1 MIDSTSPRELDR
13 LVGLL
18 RGRRFLVLTGA
29 GCSTES
35 GIPDYRGPDGSWR
48 HARPMSFREFTS
60 EAGARRRYWARSAVG
75 WRRIA
80 TAEPNPGHRAL
91 ARLERAGRIAGV
103 VTQNVDGLHR
113 RGGSERVIDL
123 HGRLDRVECLGCR
136 TRYRRDRFQLELE
149 RLNPEWLAAAGASAK
164 AARAIE
170 AARPDGDADLAGA
183 DYDGF
188 RVPPCPRC
196 DGDLKP
202 GVVYFGE
209 AVPPRRVAASMAAL
223 AAADGLLV
231 AGSSLA
237 VWSGY
242 RFARAASAAGQP
254 VAIVNLGAT
263 RADELAAVKIEAR
276 CGEALPALAER
287 LGARRAA

>member
-1 MIDSTSPRELDR
+1 MDAAAPPDLDR
-13 LVGLL
+13 LAALL

-48 HARPMSFREFTS
+48 HARPMSFREFC
-60 EAGARRRYWARSAVG
+60 GDPRARRRYWARSAVG

-80 TAEPNPGHRAL
+80 AALPNDGHRAL
-91 ARLERAGRIAGV
+91 ARLERAGRVAGV
-103 VTQNVDGLHR
+103 VTQNVDGLHGK
-113 RGGSERVIDL
+113 GGSERVIDL

-136 TRYRRDRFQLELE
+136 TGYRRDRFQVELE
-149 RLNPEWLAAAGASAK
+149 RLNPGWPPLAGGAAPAGK
-164 AARAIE
+164 PP
-170 AARPDGDADLAGA
+170 AARPDGDADLGAA
-183 DYDGF
+183 DYDAF

-196 DGDLKP
+196 GGDLKP
-202 GVVYFGE
+202 GVVFFGE
-209 AVPPRRVAASMAAL
+209 TVPPRRVAAGFAAL
-223 AAADGLLV
+223 DAADGLLV

-242 RFARAASAAGQP
+242 RFARAAAAAGQP

-263 RADELAAVKIEAR
+263 RADELAAVKVEAR
-276 CGEALPALAER
+276 CGSALTALAER
-287 LGARRAA
+287 LGEASAG